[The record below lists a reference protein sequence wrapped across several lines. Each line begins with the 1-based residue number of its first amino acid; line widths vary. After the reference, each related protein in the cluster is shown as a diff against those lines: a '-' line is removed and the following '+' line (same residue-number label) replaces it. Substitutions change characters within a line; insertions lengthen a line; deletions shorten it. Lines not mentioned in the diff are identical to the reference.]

1 MSAFVHQPP
10 PPGPSLVYSQ
20 AASTTRQRTSPQT
33 PHVSSSA
40 PLVSF
45 STDGGAHRNSFS
57 QKRSPQSRFSPYA
70 SSSPSVSL
78 ASYGLNKP
86 TPGGPMNMSASFPG
100 AFQLQSAEKIVLP
113 PIQHPSERTR
123 ARQASVALPPIS
135 SLADISGSSMRDSRA
150 VLRRLQV
157 ADEPRHDMH
166 LPTMEQMWER
176 RRSLSV
182 PKCATY
188 EAFTGL
194 SRQG

>member
-1 MSAFVHQPP
+1 
-10 PPGPSLVYSQ
+10 
-20 AASTTRQRTSPQT
+20 
-33 PHVSSSA
+33 
-40 PLVSF
+40 
-45 STDGGAHRNSFS
+45 
-57 QKRSPQSRFSPYA
+57 
-70 SSSPSVSL
+70 
-78 ASYGLNKP
+78 
-86 TPGGPMNMSASFPG
+86 MNMSASFPG

-135 SLADISGSSMRDSRA
+135 SLADISGSSMCDSRA

-157 ADEPRHDMH
+157 ADEPRHDMRP
-166 LPTMEQMWER
+166 PTMEQMWER

-194 SRQG
+194 SGQG